1 MFRTVLVASGIY
13 SKDSITSRTAIG
25 AAWMVAWRMVTRG
38 LGLLSTLI
46 LAHLLV
52 PADFGLVAVAIS
64 FASAIDSMS
73 ELGLQAALVRRSAD
87 DSPMYDTAFTMQALR
102 GLLTGIIVA
111 IGAWGAGAW
120 FGDSRLMPVLLIL
133 AGLAAISGFDNI
145 AVVQFQRDMRFD
157 MEFRMLCVPRA
168 LQFVAATTAAI
179 ILHSY
184 WSLIVGVAVGRV
196 SRTFMTYWIQ
206 PYRPSF
212 ALSCWRDLLGFSFWS
227 WASSMASITW
237 ERCDAFV
244 LGPAL
249 GMSQLG
255 VYLLSMEIG
264 QLPTTELVSPATRA
278 LYAGVASVKNR
289 GTDPIALA
297 LPVIAALIMIVVPI
311 GVGISATSGYLVTG
325 LLGPTWAAGRQVISI
340 ISLVCVVSP
349 ITFVS
354 TTILTAMGHV
364 RQNFFA
370 VAGSAVLRVAAV
382 SAIAGFQRLDWAALA
397 ILTVFL
403 GEALLFLRQLAN
415 RGRLAWRATLPG
427 LGRTT
432 MTATIMAAFLWFT
445 GLGWQAAGTSP
456 LEALFIG
463 GTVGVGCIIGCLAL
477 QTVLWLGAGRP
488 DGPERTLIPLVNAA
502 TSRMRRRI
510 RFA

>member
-1 MFRTVLVASGIY
+1 
-13 SKDSITSRTAIG
+13 
-25 AAWMVAWRMVTRG
+25 MVAWRMVTRG

-64 FASAIDSMS
+64 FASAIDSVS

-87 DSPMYDTAFTMQALR
+87 DPAMYDTAFTMQALR
-102 GLLTGIIVA
+102 GLLTGMVVA
-111 IGAWGAGAW
+111 ISAWGAGAW
-120 FGDSRLMPVLLIL
+120 FGDTRLMPILLIL
-133 AGLAAISGFDNI
+133 AGIAAISGFDNI

-157 MEFRMLCVPRA
+157 MEFRMLCVPRV

-179 ILHSY
+179 ILRSY
-184 WSLIVGVAVGRV
+184 WSLMVGIVVGRV

-206 PYRPSF
+206 PYRPRF
-212 ALSCWRDLLGFSFWS
+212 ALSRWRDLLGFSFWS
-227 WASSMASITW
+227 WASSMASIVW

-249 GMSQLG
+249 GMSKLG

-297 LPVIAALIMIVVPI
+297 LPVISALIMIVIPI

-340 ISLVCVVSP
+340 IALVCVVSP

-354 TTILTAMGHV
+354 TTILTAMGRV
-364 RQNFFA
+364 RKNFFA
-370 VAGSAVLRVAAV
+370 VAGSAALRVAAV
-382 SAIAGFQRLDWAALA
+382 SAVAGFQRLDWAAVA
-397 ILTVFL
+397 ILAVFS
-403 GEALLFLRQLAN
+403 GEALLFLRQLAS
-415 RGRLAWRATLPG
+415 RGGLAWRATLPG
-427 LGRTT
+427 FMRTVI
-432 MTATIMAAFLWFT
+432 TALIMAAFLWFT
-445 GLGWQAAGTSP
+445 GLGWKDTSVSP
-456 LEALFIG
+456 LGALLIG
-463 GTVGVGCIIGCLAL
+463 GTVGMGCIIGCLAL
-477 QTVLWLGAGRP
+477 QTVLWIGAGRP
-488 DGPERTLIPLVNAA
+488 DGPERTIIPLANAA
-502 TSRMRRRI
+502 TKRLRRQI